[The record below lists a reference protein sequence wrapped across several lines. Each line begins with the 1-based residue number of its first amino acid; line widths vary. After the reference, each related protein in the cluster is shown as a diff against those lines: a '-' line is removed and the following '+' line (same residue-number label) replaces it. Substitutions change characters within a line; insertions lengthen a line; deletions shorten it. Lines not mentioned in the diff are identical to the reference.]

1 MMNQK
6 SLTENEALS
15 TVVDML
21 ISATETV
28 NLSNIEKFVE
38 SYWMYGNDA
47 VSGFISYK
55 TSNESSF
62 ADFICNHVGAV

>member
-28 NLSNIEKFVE
+28 NLSNIESLWNLIEYMEMMRFLVL
-38 SYWMYGNDA
+38 
-47 VSGFISYK
+47 
-55 TSNESSF
+55 
-62 ADFICNHVGAV
+62 

>member
-28 NLSNIEKFVE
+28 NLSNIESLWNLIECVE
-38 SYWMYGNDA
+38 MMRFL
-47 VSGFISYK
+47 VL
-55 TSNESSF
+55 
-62 ADFICNHVGAV
+62 